1 MLADFENLE
10 KRFYTLVHQPEWK
23 KLQQDF
29 NESDA
34 IFMIGNGG
42 NMAVSSHGAA
52 DISRLTNKAAF
63 CLDSQ
68 TLGTSITNDHGYDQ
82 MFIRWI
88 DLYASKLSGKIVLI
102 GLSGSGSS
110 KNIISTLE
118 WAQEIA
124 GFSCTLISG
133 QKAPSLASSVN
144 EIVLDVEYFHTAEIL
159 SLMAVYELI
168 HGCGAKCPTIKAEIT
183 RKYMSV

>member
-10 KRFYTLVHQPEWK
+10 KRFHTLVHQSEWK

-42 NMAVSSHGAA
+42 NMAVASHGVA
-52 DISRLTNKAAF
+52 DISRLTHKAAF

-68 TLGTSITNDHGYDQ
+68 TLATSITNDHGYDQ
-82 MFIRWI
+82 VFIRWI

-102 GLSGSGSS
+102 GLSGSGAS

-118 WAQEIA
+118 WAQEIE

-133 QKAPSLASSVN
+133 QKAPVLSPTIN
-144 EIVLDVEYFHTAEIL
+144 EVVLDVEYFHTAEIL
-159 SLMAVYELI
+159 SLMAIYELI
-168 HGCGAKCPTIKAEIT
+168 HGFGAKCPTIKSEID
-183 RKYMSV
+183 RKYVSV